1 MSLLSWVCQHHT
13 GLGQRLFSDSIPWI
27 CCSLK
32 AQGLVGLRDLWTIT
46 NLYSCVTCCQT
57 QRGAVM
63 SRGYLV
69 VGGDIG
75 GTNSRLKLYEVKEKD
90 IGLTEGLR

>member
-1 MSLLSWVCQHHT
+1 
-13 GLGQRLFSDSIPWI
+13 
-27 CCSLK
+27 
-32 AQGLVGLRDLWTIT
+32 
-46 NLYSCVTCCQT
+46 
-57 QRGAVM
+57 M

>member
-1 MSLLSWVCQHHT
+1 MPVSHGSRPALVFGQYPVDLLQPESA
-13 GLGQRLFSDSIPWI
+13 R
-27 CCSLK
+27 
-32 AQGLVGLRDLWTIT
+32 VGGRRDHGAMT
-46 NLYSCVTCCQT
+46 NLYYCVTCCQT